1 MQHGLGVSAFV
12 LALASGGLLL
22 ANSANA
28 IALPPWARTMMGGL
42 LVLSIAI
49 FGLYMF
55 SMSAFGSALRP
66 DPARVA
72 EVRESQFVG
81 QVTLAYGLQDWMR
94 RGGSQAK
101 VQVYAEGLV
110 IELSS
115 FEPFAIRRNEL
126 RSMRDERSG
135 LVPDRDRAQLDA
147 GPIADLPPERAWHSG
162 TSERTPGEKVMK
174 RDLRAAVDL
183 AST

>member
-12 LALASGGLLL
+12 LALASGGLLI

-72 EVRESQFVG
+72 EVRKSQFVG

-115 FEPFAIRRNEL
+115 FEPFALCRNEG
-126 RSMRDERSG
+126 RSMRE
-135 LVPDRDRAQLDA
+135 
-147 GPIADLPPERAWHSG
+147 
-162 TSERTPGEKVMK
+162 TSEAGWSLIEIEHSSTQVPSPIFLQNAHGIQEQVSA
-174 RDLRAAVDL
+174 LL
-183 AST
+183 ARR